1 MIMKKTIKVDDL
13 CCQRCA
19 EQMAVK
25 LALLDGITAAKGN
38 YKKGLIFIECDGQVS
53 DERIKSVF
61 EGTGMTVLSIELRKG
76 LFG

>member
-1 MIMKKTIKVDDL
+1 MKKTIKVDDL

-38 YKKGLIFIECDGQVS
+38 YKKGMIFIEVK
-53 DERIKSVF
+53 DEVTDEQIKAVF
-61 EGTGMTVLSIELRKG
+61 EGTGMNVLSIEKRKG
-76 LFG
+76 IFG